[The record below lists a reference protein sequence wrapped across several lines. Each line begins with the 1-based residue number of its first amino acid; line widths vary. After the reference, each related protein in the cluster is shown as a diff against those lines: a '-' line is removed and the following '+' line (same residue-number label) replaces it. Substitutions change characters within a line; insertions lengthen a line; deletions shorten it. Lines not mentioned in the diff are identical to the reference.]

1 MVQDQDMWVEKSLII
16 FMGSFIFFSII
27 GAI

>member
-1 MVQDQDMWVEKSLII
+1 MVSDHDLWISRSLLI

>member
-1 MVQDQDMWVEKSLII
+1 MITDNDLWISRSLLI
-16 FMGSFIFFSII
+16 FMGSFIFFSLM

>member
-1 MVQDQDMWVEKSLII
+1 MVTENDLWISRSLLI

>member
-1 MVQDQDMWVEKSLII
+1 MVTDQDLWISRSLLI
-16 FMGSFIFFSII
+16 FMGSFIFFSLM

>member
-1 MVQDQDMWVEKSLII
+1 MVTDNDLWISRSLLI